1 MAIINTKIYDQ
12 KVKVQKIRTTSIK
25 GNDRGKEMS
34 IAGILLFII
43 WVSFVVLGMLGYLFK
58 TLDEY
63 RIENIELDEM
73 DRDNIN

>member
-1 MAIINTKIYDQ
+1 MAIINTKIYDE
-12 KVKVQKIRTTSIK
+12 KVKVQKIRKTCTK
-25 GNDRGKEMS
+25 GKKVNF
-34 IAGILLFII
+34 AGILLFII

-63 RIENIELDEM
+63 KIENIELDEL

>member
-12 KVKVQKIRTTSIK
+12 KVKIQKIRTTSIK
-25 GNDRGKEMS
+25 GNDRGKEMNV
-34 IAGILLFII
+34 AGILLFIV

-63 RIENIELDEM
+63 RIENIELDEI

>member
-1 MAIINTKIYDQ
+1 M
-12 KVKVQKIRTTSIK
+12 
-25 GNDRGKEMS
+25 
-34 IAGILLFII
+34 LLFGI

-63 RIENIELDEM
+63 RIDDIELDEL

>member
-1 MAIINTKIYDQ
+1 MNLA
-12 KVKVQKIRTTSIK
+12 S
-25 GNDRGKEMS
+25 M
-34 IAGILLFII
+34 LLFGI

-63 RIENIELDEM
+63 RIDDIELDEL

>member
-1 MAIINTKIYDQ
+1 
-12 KVKVQKIRTTSIK
+12 
-25 GNDRGKEMS
+25 MS

-43 WVSFVVLGMLGYLFK
+43 WVSFVVFGMLGYLFK

-63 RIENIELDEM
+63 RIENIELDEL

>member
-1 MAIINTKIYDQ
+1 MN
-12 KVKVQKIRTTSIK
+12 V
-25 GNDRGKEMS
+25 
-34 IAGILLFII
+34 AGILLFIV

-63 RIENIELDEM
+63 RIENIELDEI

>member
-25 GNDRGKEMS
+25 GNDRGKEMNV
-34 IAGILLFII
+34 AGILLFIV

-63 RIENIELDEM
+63 RIENIELDEI